1 MKKGIYGQSTPL
13 EPVVRYAKNYKKFGK
28 DFSVVLFTKE
38 TDITKA
44 EGFMQKI
51 AKSATR
57 EDIKKAITN
66 ASMSHMEYAQE
77 YYEVNNG

>member
-13 EPVVRYAKNYKKFGK
+13 EPVVRYAKNYKKYGK
-28 DFSVVLFTKE
+28 EFSVVFFSKE

-51 AKSATR
+51 AKGATR
-57 EDIKKAITN
+57 EDIQKALQN
-66 ASMSHMEYAQE
+66 ASMSHLDYAQE